1 MFYVKVCVNMSYN
14 FYNILNTYYLLI
26 ILNTNYFC
34 ILTK

>member
-14 FYNILNTYYLLI
+14 FYNTLNTYYLLI